1 MIYCLY
7 WDWLISL
14 KMVSHQRIDHSR
26 QPHLEIKAR
35 TRIED
40 DSNPITITE
49 AMTTDSATEKFLL
62 ICNDNAKLRL
72 INAET
77 KMCRKVYG
85 LPQTMFSFKVLM
97 MHVSMYCVYYYF

>member
-1 MIYCLY
+1 MILNQC
-7 WDWLISL
+7 
-14 KMVSHQRIDHSR
+14 IDYFR
-26 QPHLEIKAR
+26 RPHLEINTR

-40 DSNPITITE
+40 DSDPLTITE

-72 INAET
+72 INAGT

-85 LPQTMFSFKVLM
+85 LPQTMFSFKVITIR
-97 MHVSMYCVYYYF
+97 VSMYCIY

>member
-1 MIYCLY
+1 MILNQC
-7 WDWLISL
+7 
-14 KMVSHQRIDHSR
+14 IDYFR
-26 QPHLEIKAR
+26 RPHLEINTR

-40 DSNPITITE
+40 DSDPLTITE

-72 INAET
+72 INAGT

-97 MHVSMYCVYYYF
+97 IRVSMYFVYY